1 MNAAPHGPKL
11 AVKPRRHFCAAMTIL
26 TPDKSALVLH
36 NLGATQML
44 YAVTDPRDNYV
55 EAYFD
60 TLERAKDYAQF
71 LETSAAHPY
80 RAYNVRFKIARVE
93 AA

>member
-1 MNAAPHGPKL
+1 
-11 AVKPRRHFCAAMTIL
+11 
-26 TPDKSALVLH
+26 
-36 NLGATQML
+36 ML

-55 EAYFD
+55 EEYFD